1 MFLSEGHNEE
11 SREWIS
17 LATGGLVGLT
27 FVLLANVFQE
37 LIPFT
42 DFFAVINII
51 FFVCVL
57 FSPCLLV
64 YGILGSD
71 RRERFDV
78 LVLISYLTFAPL
90 IGLMIAY
97 LARGDNYYS
106 GLVVIP
112 NELSWV
118 VVAVIAILLLIPLVN
133 LFSSLP
139 IAMWLGSLVYY
150 KGYESSYLFK
160 ALIGSPLFVLPLF
173 VFLGYEICRVM
184 RAHQEEGY
192 VFDKASGELTP
203 HRLPRGRTPLKKI
216 LAITSLFL
224 IASSALVTGF
234 ATWNELEEVK
244 GIDISDFEVSYEGY
258 YLRASFSLVDAKDE
272 TFVANGIAQLYF
284 FDCDGY
290 LVYKEDFDFFKKD
303 FVYYE
308 YCKKWIF
315 VRRIPKE
322 RFYLA
327 IPKDISI
334 GNLMILNRLGY
345 PISGCAILRILVNN
359 GQNALATTSPV
370 EVYSKNGTKVI
381 LNLHYGQNVKVAT
394 CSVDFY
400 TKYDDRMIRRLY
412 YQSETKELQAE
423 LDKQWPFKVRI
434 EDYLEI
440 GNYCWAIVGR
450 TGGEIIFYPGKIY
463 NWYFL
468 QSKDAGCKW
477 DISWRG
483 DNYPLFK
490 AEFLSEKEIRITT
503 PYAIFMTRDGGETWE

>member
-1 MFLSEGHNEE
+1 MFLSDVHNEE

-51 FFVCVL
+51 FFVCVF
-57 FSPCLLV
+57 FSPCLLF

-71 RRERFDV
+71 RRERSDV
-78 LVLISYLTFAPL
+78 LVLISYLVFAPL
-90 IGLMIAY
+90 IGLMIDY

-106 GLVVIP
+106 GLVMIP

-118 VVAVIAILLLIPLVN
+118 VVTVIAILLLIPLIN

-139 IAMWLGSLVYY
+139 IAIWLGSLIYY
-150 KGYESSYLFK
+150 KGYQSSYLFK
-160 ALIGSPLFVLPLF
+160 AFIGSPLFVLPLF
-173 VFLGYEICRVM
+173 VFLGYEVCRVM

-234 ATWNELEEVK
+234 ATWNELEETRIVRL
-244 GIDISDFEVSYEGY
+244 SDFQVFSEISHEGSY
-258 YLRASFSLVDAKDE
+258 LKSSFSLVNARNKTTTVD
-272 TFVANGIAQLYF
+272 GIAELSIY
-284 FDCDGY
+284 DKNGSLIYRDG
-290 LVYKEDFDFFKKD
+290 FDFYQKD
-303 FVYYE
+303 FRDFKYSNYV
-308 YCKKWIF
+308 KWILTHTVPGESF
-315 VRRIPKE
+315 
-322 RFYLA
+322 LA
-327 IPKDISI
+327 AVISKDISVAD
-334 GNLMILNRLGY
+334 LATSRLRDSISSGY
-345 PISGCAILRILVNN
+345 AALRASINN
-359 GQNALATTSPV
+359 G
-370 EVYSKNGTKVI
+370 EEI
-381 LNLHYGQNVKVAT
+381 LTAT
-394 CSVDFY
+394 CPMKFY
-400 TKYDDRMIRRLY
+400 YETETLIRLY
-412 YQSETKELQAE
+412 YQNEMKKLQSE
-423 LDKQWPFKVRI
+423 LDQQWPFKVSI
-434 EDYLEI
+434 SNYLRI
-440 GNYCWAIVGR
+440 GNYCWAVVGR

-463 NWYFL
+463 DWYIL
-468 QSKDAGCKW
+468 QSEDGGYMW

-490 AEFLSEKEIRITT
+490 AEFLSEKEIRIIT
-503 PYAIFMTRDGGETWE
+503 PYTIFTTRDGGETWE